1 MSTHQAPVLSCG
13 GIALPELDLLVCQT
27 VVTHV
32 TRDRGVRDSGGGGD
46 GGGGG
51 VL

>member
-1 MSTHQAPVLSCG
+1 MSTHQAPVLPRG

-32 TRDRGVRDSGGGGD
+32 TRDRGVRDSGGD

-51 VL
+51 GRVL